1 MKRYRLT
8 PEAAR
13 DLDEITNFIIGD
25 NRRAALRLIDD
36 IEKKCQAIAE
46 MPGIGRPREELAPNL
61 RSSHVGKYV
70 IFYRPS
76 EEGVEIIR
84 VIHGARDIPK
94 LFE

>member
-13 DLDEITNFIIGD
+13 DLNEITRFIAGD
-25 NRRAALRLIDD
+25 NPRAVLRLIDN
-36 IEKKCQAIAE
+36 IEKKCQAVAE

-61 RSSHVGKYV
+61 HSSLAGKYV
-70 IFYRPS
+70 IFYRPTA
-76 EEGVEIIR
+76 EGVEIIR

>member
-1 MKRYRLT
+1 MKRYHLT

-13 DLDEITNFIIGD
+13 DLDEIASFIAED
-25 NRRAALRLIDD
+25 NPPAALGLIDE

-46 MPGIGRPREELAPNL
+46 MPGIGRMREELAPDL
-61 RSSHVGKYV
+61 RGSLVGKYV

-76 EEGVEIIR
+76 AEGVEIIR